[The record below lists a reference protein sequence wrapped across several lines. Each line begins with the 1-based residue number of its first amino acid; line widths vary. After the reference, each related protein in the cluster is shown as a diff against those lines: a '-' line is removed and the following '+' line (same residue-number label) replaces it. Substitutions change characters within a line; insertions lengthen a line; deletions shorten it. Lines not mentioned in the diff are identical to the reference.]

1 MKKGE
6 VVENCYRKKG
16 KERWKRIDIGRR
28 KKEKERWK
36 RIDIGRRKKNDRR
49 LKMPMTTNKEGE
61 K

>member
-6 VVENCYRKKG
+6 VAENCYRKKG

-28 KKEKERWK
+28 E
-36 RIDIGRRKKNDRR
+36 KNDRR
-49 LKMPMTTNKEGE
+49 LKVPRTTNKEGE